1 VATFRA
7 GFGRMAGARTADRGA
22 TCTGPFEADRSVP
35 PIRVASTCG
44 TVAASNGDYYGDV
57 VNLAARLVAAA
68 DPGTVVA
75 TAEVVDAAGAR
86 ASAEPL
92 PARVLKGFP
101 EPVTALRLTGC

>member
-1 VATFRA
+1 
-7 GFGRMAGARTADRGA
+7 
-22 TCTGPFEADRSVP
+22 VP

-44 TVAASNGDYYGDV
+44 TVVASNGDYHGDV

-92 PARVLKGFP
+92 PTRVLKGFP